1 MGIYARI
8 ANSYPPNYLESYVY
22 RQFTLRADGL
32 GADWNQQQKRCLM
45 LHNRFA
51 RPTTGSAPDV
61 SDPSRSIHLAEPGS
75 RPAAPQT
82 VNLDVVAIVSRRC
95 SAFFAEA
102 AVLVLVFGILDY
114 LMLKGR
120 IEFEWIVGAFAISVF
135 LLAVSILMDLT
146 AHRWIKAHP

>member
-1 MGIYARI
+1 
-8 ANSYPPNYLESYVY
+8 
-22 RQFTLRADGL
+22 
-32 GADWNQQQKRCLM
+32 M
-45 LHNRFA
+45 LHNPLA
-51 RPTTGSAPDV
+51 RPATGSAPNV
-61 SDPSRSIHLAEPGS
+61 SDAKRTIHIAQPGS
-75 RPAAPQT
+75 RPAASRPPAT
-82 VNLDVVAIVSRRC
+82 NLDLVAIVSRRC

-120 IEFEWIVGAFAISVF
+120 IELPWIVGALAISLF

>member
-1 MGIYARI
+1 
-8 ANSYPPNYLESYVY
+8 
-22 RQFTLRADGL
+22 
-32 GADWNQQQKRCLM
+32 M
-45 LHNRFA
+45 LHNRLA
-51 RPTTGSAPDV
+51 RPATGSTPAT
-61 SDPSRSIHLAEPGS
+61 DPTRSLHLAQPNS
-75 RPAAPQT
+75 QPAET
-82 VNLDVVAIVSRRC
+82 WVNLDLISIVSRRC

-120 IEFEWIVGAFAISVF
+120 IELEWIIGALAISLF

>member
-1 MGIYARI
+1 
-8 ANSYPPNYLESYVY
+8 
-22 RQFTLRADGL
+22 
-32 GADWNQQQKRCLM
+32 M
-45 LHNRFA
+45 LHNRLA
-51 RPTTGSAPDV
+51 RPATGSTPTVPATDAT
-61 SDPSRSIHLAEPGS
+61 RSIHLAQQGS
-75 RPAAPQT
+75 QAAET
-82 VNLDVVAIVSRRC
+82 RVNLDLVSIVSRRC

-120 IEFEWIVGAFAISVF
+120 IELEWIVGALAISLF